1 MSAMHIPVS
10 EYARSLVQHVLE
22 RYKDD
27 ILAVGIDPFLV
38 SEKEY
43 DPKCLPPMESI
54 DLVSFLVLET
64 SYYSQN
70 QFKAFKIIWLYQ
82 LS

>member
-1 MSAMHIPVS
+1 MSAMNIPVS
-10 EYARSLVQHVLE
+10 EYAKSLVQHVLE
-22 RYKDD
+22 RYKDN
-27 ILAVGIDPFLV
+27 ILAVGINPSLV
-38 SEKEY
+38 PEKEY